1 MLLRVPFDDYG
12 YDCAQRCS
20 HAPGR
25 RHGGRR
31 LRSLVLAGGRLREE
45 AREPDLPPH
54 FGAPSAKS
62 YSSIR
67 GLARLR
73 WMNDSRVLA
82 GNRLVHSRWLLLPPL
97 PSIELCPLAGFGM
110 APDVKKLG

>member
-25 RHGGRR
+25 RHGVRR

-45 AREPDLPPH
+45 VCESDLPPH
-54 FGAPSAKS
+54 FGASSAKS
-62 YSSIR
+62 YSTIR

-73 WMNDSRVLA
+73 WMNDLPA
-82 GNRLVHSRWLLLPPL
+82 ACWQRLVHSRWLLLPPL